1 MTALVPERS
10 SRRRIFVG
18 DVQGCLVELEALL
31 RATDYDPTADE
42 LFFVG
47 DLIRKGPESAGVLRL
62 VRDLKATCVLGN
74 HDFDVLNG
82 GKCPADLAQAED
94 REALFD
100 LMASWP
106 WLVALGDILLV
117 HAAAPPRCWH
127 LKAKDPIEGPSD
139 VVTAA
144 EERSFALTARYCDA
158 RGRRPTSDW
167 PPPPP
172 PFAPWHSFYEGE
184 RRVVYGHWA
193 RQGLQRGDRTIGL
206 DTGCVYGKE
215 LTAWIAEEDRI
226 VQVAGRR

>member
-1 MTALVPERS
+1 M
-10 SRRRIFVG
+10 G

-100 LMASWP
+100 LMA
-106 WLVALGDILLV
+106 
-117 HAAAPPRCWH
+117 
-127 LKAKDPIEGPSD
+127 
-139 VVTAA
+139 
-144 EERSFALTARYCDA
+144 
-158 RGRRPTSDW
+158 
-167 PPPPP
+167 
-172 PFAPWHSFYEGE
+172 
-184 RRVVYGHWA
+184 
-193 RQGLQRGDRTIGL
+193 
-206 DTGCVYGKE
+206 
-215 LTAWIAEEDRI
+215 
-226 VQVAGRR
+226 